1 MDNADDISE
10 DPRRLYEAITGG
22 NSNLPVPVFLS
33 LPEVKTQV
41 KQYSHDIFTAQ
52 RALVDILDRHE
63 ETLIKRW
70 QKKTTAQRQ
79 KVLTTAF
86 PGIPPTHRP
95 DFYAIRKESIQQR
108 RAGTIFYDFWL
119 LPPINREDLSKPR
132 NLLLY
137 LRSRTR
143 SPPGDFVN
151 ADADSVHVGHVAEA
165 IMPAYLPGY
174 TMLLSG
180 QNTRETYGRMLA
192 WDEDDEAFDMMSSG
206 VGLQPREG
214 LQIMEIQQRTMQFLQ
229 KCAET
234 ILQDLPLGDLTIPKI
249 PEPAQDFLQTGS
261 SDWPSLNKE
270 VEEAPYRVQTAFDI
284 GSLRPF
290 LVARRNEA
298 EDHIWSLREDPS
310 YFREV
315 ALQWSEHR
323 MEKVLTASGKAH
335 PVLRQDLF
343 WERVLSTMVT
353 DAYADFTVWDTACK
367 EMDHVVQL
375 RSRYHDLVS
384 PHQQMPSCLT
394 QALAH
399 FEHAIG
405 EFSKGPLSAWKVAMV
420 SSPPLRTHYVREP
433 QDLTTTRIRVTMK
446 ETSRKKEDHLLWL
459 LEVFLQ
465 EDQLFLCRL
474 DNVCDELEREI
485 RTNKTS
491 HERISPYIASLIS
504 DLSLFGELK
513 RQIGL
518 LTPGPRITEAVGE
531 EEKQAEF
538 IRKTKTLS
546 EICSILTGLGK
557 GLAELGIPLGKFDYP
572 THKKRTQA
580 TTKTMRQAERNL
592 DIFWAHID
600 DQCSKKASKTI
611 HQMLNGNLNQRQ
623 LQRTPEWFEP
633 AERAEGT
640 KNERDDDAMSS
651 NIAAPELQSRSEVST
666 TARVF
671 HDQGK
676 TKTKTRGLAT
686 LQSPTVPLEDTAI
699 EDNVITPVFE
709 LSKRGFKVFT
719 TLFYTPTKEEP
730 PGEVPWSEFLSA
742 MASVGFSIKKLDGS
756 AWIFVPVDDAWRQ
769 SIIFHEPHPSSRIP
783 FHVARRMGR
792 RLWRRYGWTS
802 ENFRRA

>member
-1 MDNADDISE
+1 MDGADDVHE
-10 DPRRLYEAITGG
+10 DPRRLYDAITGG
-22 NSNLPVPVFLS
+22 NPNLPVPVFLS

-70 QKKTTAQRQ
+70 QKKTTAQRT
-79 KVLTTAF
+79 L
-86 PGIPPTHRP
+86 
-95 DFYAIRKESIQQR
+95 
-108 RAGTIFYDFWL
+108 FYDYWL
-119 LPPINREDLSKPR
+119 LPAINREDLSKPG
-132 NLLLY
+132 NLLLF

-143 SPPGDFVN
+143 NPPGDFVN
-151 ADADSVHVGHVAEA
+151 ADANSVHIGHVAQA
-165 IMPAYLPGY
+165 IMPAYLSGY
-174 TMLLSG
+174 SMLLSG
-180 QNTRETYGRMLA
+180 QNTPETYGRMLG
-192 WDEDDEAFDMMSSG
+192 WDEDDDAFDMMSSG
-206 VGLQPREG
+206 VGLQPGEG
-214 LQIMEIQQRTMQFLQ
+214 LQVMEIQQRTMQFLQ
-229 KCAET
+229 KCVEI
-234 ILQDLPLGDLTIPKI
+234 ILQDLPLGDLNIPKI
-249 PEPAQDFLQTGS
+249 PEPAQDFLQAGS
-261 SDWPSLNKE
+261 SDWPSLSKDLTHFSC
-270 VEEAPYRVQTAFDI
+270 RQK
-284 GSLRPF
+284 
-290 LVARRNEA
+290 NEA

-310 YFREV
+310 YFRAV
-315 ALQWSEHR
+315 TLQSSEHR

-343 WERVLSTMVT
+343 WERVLSTMVM
-353 DAYADFTVWDTACK
+353 DAYAGFTVWDLACK

-399 FEHAIG
+399 FEHAIE

-420 SSPPLRTHYVREP
+420 ASPPLRTHYVREP
-433 QDLTTTRIRVTMK
+433 QDLTTTRIRVTLK

-518 LTPGPRITEAVGE
+518 LTPGPRMNEVVGE

-546 EICSILTGLGK
+546 EISSILTGLGK
-557 GLAELGIPLGKFDYP
+557 GLAELCIPLGKFDYP
-572 THKKRTQA
+572 THKKRTQT
-580 TTKTMRQAERNL
+580 TTKKMRQAERNL

-600 DQCSKKASKTI
+600 DQCRKKASKTV

-623 LQRTPEWFEP
+623 LQRTPEWVEP
-633 AERAEGT
+633 VEQAEGT
-640 KNERDDDAMSS
+640 KDEHDDNTMSS
-651 NIAAPELQSRSEVST
+651 NIAALEL
-666 TARVF
+666 
-671 HDQGK
+671 
-676 TKTKTRGLAT
+676 
-686 LQSPTVPLEDTAI
+686 
-699 EDNVITPVFE
+699 
-709 LSKRGFKVFT
+709 
-719 TLFYTPTKEEP
+719 
-730 PGEVPWSEFLSA
+730 
-742 MASVGFSIKKLDGS
+742 
-756 AWIFVPVDDAWRQ
+756 
-769 SIIFHEPHPSSRIP
+769 
-783 FHVARRMGR
+783 
-792 RLWRRYGWTS
+792 
-802 ENFRRA
+802 